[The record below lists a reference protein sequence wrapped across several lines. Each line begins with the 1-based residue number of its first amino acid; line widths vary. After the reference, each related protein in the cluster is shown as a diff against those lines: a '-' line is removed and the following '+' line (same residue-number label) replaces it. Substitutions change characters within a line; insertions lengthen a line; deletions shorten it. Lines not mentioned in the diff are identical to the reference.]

1 MPRVAELVS
10 YPVKSCAGVSL
21 DACALTST
29 GLAFDRL
36 FCVVGTNDGTFISQR
51 THPRLALVRC
61 DVEPREAFTDPSVD
75 ECVLTCETN
84 SMPTTLRVEMRLGPD
99 AAVSE
104 PNARLAVTCWEWR
117 GECADAGE
125 EAKRWF
131 TEFLNQD
138 SAGGGREY
146 SLARWI
152 GKGGAPAAAQGD
164 DGLDVDDAST
174 RLTSENYGSERCA
187 TTLSDGYP
195 MLLVN
200 RASVDRLRD
209 VVREESPA
217 CSVDARRFRGNVV
230 VDDAAPYAED
240 HWSTVRIADVVD
252 AELCKPCSRCSI
264 PAVDPDTGD
273 SSGGAPL
280 GVFTCFD
287 IAFSHPASDLL
298 SRGVRLFSY
307 ASARVPSLVKRA
319 WTLRHG
325 ATLLAA
331 DAGGGAGVYREGHLL
346 EDVSRDVSVVVSRL
360 L

>member
-1 MPRVAELVS
+1 MNPRSIAKRDASRASLVMPRVAELVS

-146 SLARWI
+146 SCL
-152 GKGGAPAAAQGD
+152 
-164 DGLDVDDAST
+164 LY
-174 RLTSENYGSERCA
+174 TSPS
-187 TTLSDGYP
+187 P
-195 MLLVN
+195 
-200 RASVDRLRD
+200 RD
-209 VVREESPA
+209 S
-217 CSVDARRFRGNVV
+217 
-230 VDDAAPYAED
+230 
-240 HWSTVRIADVVD
+240 
-252 AELCKPCSRCSI
+252 
-264 PAVDPDTGD
+264 
-273 SSGGAPL
+273 
-280 GVFTCFD
+280 
-287 IAFSHPASDLL
+287 
-298 SRGVRLFSY
+298 
-307 ASARVPSLVKRA
+307 
-319 WTLRHG
+319 
-325 ATLLAA
+325 
-331 DAGGGAGVYREGHLL
+331 
-346 EDVSRDVSVVVSRL
+346 
-360 L
+360 

>member
-1 MPRVAELVS
+1 MNPRSIAKRDASRASLVMPRVAELVS

-75 ECVLTCETN
+75 ECVLTCETD

-217 CSVDARRFRGNVV
+217 CLVDARRFRGNVV

-280 GVFTCFD
+280 V
-287 IAFSHPASDLL
+287 AAL
-298 SRGVRLFSY
+298 SRLRSGAALGTANRLWR
-307 ASARVPSLVKRA
+307 ASPFFGWNLVCPTVPRGLLPVLRVGDDVAVLETRRA
-319 WTLRHG
+319 FP
-325 ATLLAA
+325 
-331 DAGGGAGVYREGHLL
+331 
-346 EDVSRDVSVVVSRL
+346 
-360 L
+360 